1 MKFRPLTHSD
11 YASLKP
17 FFAGQRYALC
27 SYSLSS
33 VIAWTNKVY
42 QPYGAV
48 QGDSLI
54 IYANFATHKE
64 RSHLILPISPGRE
77 HTPEE
82 LVDISR
88 QTGYGTYWF
97 IPEDYLDRHAANG
110 LEDFFDI
117 ERQEEYDDYVYR
129 TEDLAK
135 LAGNRYSK
143 KRNLIKQ
150 FERDYPNE
158 AGTVRIKAISPEDV
172 AGCLEFLER
181 WCEER
186 EPDCDVDRDEDLAC
200 EWNATI
206 NALKNI
212 ETLGFRSIML
222 SLDGTTQAFG
232 IASQLTET
240 MSALHF
246 QKASAQF
253 KGLYQFFDRECARRL
268 FPELEYINKESDM
281 GVPGLIQAKRSY
293 HPVMMVQSYKLSLK
307 E

>member
-1 MKFRPLTHSD
+1 MKFRPLKPSD

-27 SYSLSS
+27 TYSLSS
-33 VIAWTNKVY
+33 IIAWTNEVY
-42 QPYGAV
+42 RPYGAIHDDTLLV
-48 QGDSLI
+48 CV
-54 IYANFATHKE
+54 NFTRRKE
-64 RSHLILPISPGRE
+64 RSHLILPVAPGRE
-77 HTPEE
+77 HTPKE
-82 LVDISR
+82 LVDLSR
-88 QTGYGTYWF
+88 QTGYGTYCF
-97 IPEDYLDRHAANG
+97 VPEDYMERHGTNR
-110 LEDFFDI
+110 LEELFII
-117 ERQEEYDDYVYR
+117 ERQKGYDDYVYR
-129 TEDLAK
+129 TEDLAT
-135 LAGNRYSK
+135 LAGNKYSK

-150 FERDYPNE
+150 FEQNYSE
-158 AGTVRIKAISPEDV
+158 KAGNIIIKTISPEDV
-172 AGCLEFLER
+172 PGCLEFLER

-186 EPDCDVDRDEDLAC
+186 DCDADKDEDLAC
-200 EWNATI
+200 EWYATI

-212 ETLGFRSIML
+212 DTLEFRNIL
-222 SLDGTTQAFG
+222 LKIDGATQAFG

-240 MSALHF
+240 MGVLHF

-293 HPVMMVQSYKLSLK
+293 HPVMMIKSYKLSLR

>member
-1 MKFRPLTHSD
+1 MKFRPLTPSD

-17 FFAGQRYALC
+17 FFVGQRHALC

-33 VIAWTNKVY
+33 IIAWTNETY
-42 QPYGAV
+42 RPYGAIHD
-48 QGDSLI
+48 DSLLV
-54 IYANFATHKE
+54 YATFARRKE

-82 LVDISR
+82 LASISR
-88 QTGYGTYWF
+88 QTGYGVYWF
-97 IPEDYLDRHAANG
+97 VPGDYLERHDKKG
-110 LEDFFDI
+110 LEKLFVI
-117 ERQEEYDDYVYR
+117 ERQEGYDDYVYR
-129 TEDLAK
+129 TEDMAT

-150 FERDYPNE
+150 FEQNYSEKVGD
-158 AGTVRIKAISPEDV
+158 VSIKTISPEDV
-172 AGCLEFLER
+172 PGCLEFLER

-186 EPDCDVDRDEDLAC
+186 DCDVDKDEDLAC
-200 EWNATI
+200 EWDATT

-212 ETLGFRSIML
+212 DTLGFRSIML
-222 SLDGTTQAFG
+222 SIDGTTQAFG

-240 MSALHF
+240 TSALHF

-281 GVPGLIQAKRSY
+281 GLPGLAQTKHSY
-293 HPVMMVQSYKLSLK
+293 HPVMMVKSYTLSLK
-307 E
+307 EQI